1 MALSRAHM
9 SSVIEARELWK
20 VYDTGSNQ
28 VQALRGVDLSIEAG
42 EMVAIMG
49 PSGCGKTTLL
59 NCVSSLDE
67 FTAGEVLVDGR
78 PISEMSDRERTKMR
92 AQRLGFVFQS
102 FNLLPVLSAVENV
115 ELPLLMNDIAP
126 KEARRRALS
135 ALESVGLRDWAGHL
149 PAELSGGEQ
158 QRVTV
163 ARAFVHEPALIL
175 ADEPTGNLDTATSGV
190 VIDLL
195 VDLNRSHGITFLL
208 VTHEAEIARRC
219 TRIVTIRDGL
229 IISDEQLVESIGETA
244 DEEQIKSHTVVQ
256 NVTYN
261 IHDSAISGD
270 ISTHLETGDQTD
282 SESE

>member
-28 VQALRGVDLSIEAG
+28 VQALRGVDLTIEAG

-78 PISEMSDRERTKMR
+78 QMSEMSDRERTKMR

-126 KEARRRALS
+126 KEARVRALS

-158 QRVTV
+158 QRVTI

-175 ADEPTGNLDTATSGV
+175 ADEPTGNLDTSTSGV

-208 VTHEAEIARRC
+208 VTHEEEIARQC

-229 IISDEQLVESIGETA
+229 IVSDEQLVES
-244 DEEQIKSHTVVQ
+244 S
-256 NVTYN
+256 
-261 IHDSAISGD
+261 
-270 ISTHLETGDQTD
+270 D
-282 SESE
+282 SEE

>member
-126 KEARRRALS
+126 KEARVRALS

-158 QRVTV
+158 QRVTI

-175 ADEPTGNLDTATSGV
+175 ADEPTGNLDTSTSGV

-208 VTHEAEIARRC
+208 VTHEEEIARKC

-229 IISDEQLVESIGETA
+229 IVSDEQLVES
-244 DEEQIKSHTVVQ
+244 S
-256 NVTYN
+256 
-261 IHDSAISGD
+261 
-270 ISTHLETGDQTD
+270 D
-282 SESE
+282 SEE

>member
-9 SSVIEARELWK
+9 SSVIEARGLWK
-20 VYDTGSNQ
+20 VYETGSNQ

-78 PISEMSDRERTKMR
+78 QISEMSDRERTKMR

-126 KEARRRALS
+126 KEARVRALS

-158 QRVTV
+158 QRVTI

-175 ADEPTGNLDTATSGV
+175 ADEPTGNLDTSTSGV

-208 VTHEAEIARRC
+208 VTHEEEIARQC

-229 IISDEQLVESIGETA
+229 IVSDEQLVES
-244 DEEQIKSHTVVQ
+244 S
-256 NVTYN
+256 
-261 IHDSAISGD
+261 
-270 ISTHLETGDQTD
+270 D
-282 SESE
+282 SEE

>member
-1 MALSRAHM
+1 
-9 SSVIEARELWK
+9 
-20 VYDTGSNQ
+20 
-28 VQALRGVDLSIEAG
+28 
-42 EMVAIMG
+42 
-49 PSGCGKTTLL
+49 
-59 NCVSSLDE
+59 
-67 FTAGEVLVDGR
+67 
-78 PISEMSDRERTKMR
+78 MSDRERTKMR

-126 KEARRRALS
+126 REARVRALS

-158 QRVTV
+158 QRVTI

-175 ADEPTGNLDTATSGV
+175 ADEPTGNLDTSTSGV

-229 IISDEQLVESIGETA
+229 IISDEQLVES
-244 DEEQIKSHTVVQ
+244 S
-256 NVTYN
+256 
-261 IHDSAISGD
+261 
-270 ISTHLETGDQTD
+270 D
-282 SESE
+282 SEE

>member
-1 MALSRAHM
+1 
-9 SSVIEARELWK
+9 
-20 VYDTGSNQ
+20 
-28 VQALRGVDLSIEAG
+28 
-42 EMVAIMG
+42 MVAIMG

-78 PISEMSDRERTKMR
+78 QISEMSDRERTKMR

-102 FNLLPVLSAVENV
+102 FNLLPVLSAVENI

-126 KEARRRALS
+126 KEARVRALS

-158 QRVTV
+158 QRVTI

-175 ADEPTGNLDTATSGV
+175 ADEPTGNLDTSTSGV

-208 VTHEAEIARRC
+208 VTHEEEIARQC

-229 IISDEQLVESIGETA
+229 IVSDEQLVES
-244 DEEQIKSHTVVQ
+244 S
-256 NVTYN
+256 
-261 IHDSAISGD
+261 
-270 ISTHLETGDQTD
+270 D
-282 SESE
+282 SEE

>member
-1 MALSRAHM
+1 MALSRALM
-9 SSVIEARELWK
+9 SSVIEARGLWK
-20 VYDTGSNQ
+20 VYETGSNQ

-78 PISEMSDRERTKMR
+78 QISEMSDRERTKMR

-102 FNLLPVLSAVENV
+102 FNLLPVLSAVENI

-126 KEARRRALS
+126 KEARVRALS

-158 QRVTV
+158 QRVTI

-175 ADEPTGNLDTATSGV
+175 ADEPTGNLDTSTSGV

-208 VTHEAEIARRC
+208 VTHEEEIARQC
-219 TRIVTIRDGL
+219 TRIVTLLDGL
-229 IISDEQLVESIGETA
+229 IVSDEQLVES
-244 DEEQIKSHTVVQ
+244 S
-256 NVTYN
+256 
-261 IHDSAISGD
+261 
-270 ISTHLETGDQTD
+270 D
-282 SESE
+282 SEE

>member
-9 SSVIEARELWK
+9 SSVIEARGLWK
-20 VYDTGSNQ
+20 VYETGSNQ

-78 PISEMSDRERTKMR
+78 QISEMSDRERTKMR

-102 FNLLPVLSAVENV
+102 FNLLPVLSAVENI

-126 KEARRRALS
+126 KEARVRALS

-158 QRVTV
+158 QRVTI

-175 ADEPTGNLDTATSGV
+175 ADEPTGNLDTSTSGV

-208 VTHEAEIARRC
+208 VTHEEEIARKC

-229 IISDEQLVESIGETA
+229 IVSDEQLVES
-244 DEEQIKSHTVVQ
+244 S
-256 NVTYN
+256 
-261 IHDSAISGD
+261 
-270 ISTHLETGDQTD
+270 D
-282 SESE
+282 SEE

>member
-9 SSVIEARELWK
+9 SSVIEARGLWK
-20 VYDTGSNQ
+20 VYETGSNQ

-67 FTAGEVLVDGR
+67 FSAGEVLVDGR
-78 PISEMSDRERTKMR
+78 QISEMSDRERTKMR

-102 FNLLPVLSAVENV
+102 FNLLPVLSAVENI

-126 KEARRRALS
+126 KEARVRALS

-158 QRVTV
+158 QRVGI
-163 ARAFVHEPALIL
+163 ARAVVNRPSIIL
-175 ADEPTGNLDTATSGV
+175 ADEPTGNLDPDLSADVMNVFQQFRDVGV
-190 VIDLL
+190 SLL
-195 VDLNRSHGITFLL
+195 VASH
-208 VTHEAEIARRC
+208 
-219 TRIVTIRDGL
+219 
-229 IISDEQLVESIGETA
+229 
-244 DEEQIKSHTVVQ
+244 
-256 NVTYN
+256 
-261 IHDSAISGD
+261 D
-270 ISTHLETGDQTD
+270 ISLISNLDCRTITLEAGKITEDYSGRGG
-282 SESE
+282 

>member
-20 VYDTGSNQ
+20 VYDTGSNL

-158 QRVTV
+158 QRVTI

-175 ADEPTGNLDTATSGV
+175 ADEPTGNLDTSTSGV

-208 VTHEAEIARRC
+208 VTHEEEIARQC

-229 IISDEQLVESIGETA
+229 IVSDEQLVES
-244 DEEQIKSHTVVQ
+244 S
-256 NVTYN
+256 
-261 IHDSAISGD
+261 
-270 ISTHLETGDQTD
+270 D
-282 SESE
+282 SEE

>member
-9 SSVIEARELWK
+9 SSVIEARGLWK

-78 PISEMSDRERTKMR
+78 QISEMSDRERTKMR

-126 KEARRRALS
+126 RAARVRALS

-229 IISDEQLVESIGETA
+229 IISDEQLVES
-244 DEEQIKSHTVVQ
+244 S
-256 NVTYN
+256 
-261 IHDSAISGD
+261 
-270 ISTHLETGDQTD
+270 D
-282 SESE
+282 SEE

>member
-1 MALSRAHM
+1 M

-78 PISEMSDRERTKMR
+78 QISEMSDRERTKMR

-126 KEARRRALS
+126 KEARVRALS

-158 QRVTV
+158 QRVTI

-175 ADEPTGNLDTATSGV
+175 ADEPTGNLDTSTSGV

-208 VTHEAEIARRC
+208 VTHEEEIARQC

-229 IISDEQLVESIGETA
+229 IVSDEQLVES
-244 DEEQIKSHTVVQ
+244 S
-256 NVTYN
+256 
-261 IHDSAISGD
+261 
-270 ISTHLETGDQTD
+270 D
-282 SESE
+282 SEE

>member
-1 MALSRAHM
+1 M

-78 PISEMSDRERTKMR
+78 QISEMSDRERTKMR

-126 KEARRRALS
+126 KEARGRALS
-135 ALESVGLRDWAGHL
+135 ALESGGLRDWAGHL
-149 PAELSGGEQ
+149 PAELSGGEH
-158 QRVTV
+158 QRVTI

-175 ADEPTGNLDTATSGV
+175 ADEPTGNLDTSTSGV

-208 VTHEAEIARRC
+208 VTHEEEIARQC

-229 IISDEQLVESIGETA
+229 IVSDEQLVES
-244 DEEQIKSHTVVQ
+244 S
-256 NVTYN
+256 
-261 IHDSAISGD
+261 
-270 ISTHLETGDQTD
+270 D
-282 SESE
+282 SEE

>member
-78 PISEMSDRERTKMR
+78 QMSEMSDRERTKMR

-158 QRVTV
+158 QRVTI

-175 ADEPTGNLDTATSGV
+175 ADEPTGNLDTSTSGV

-208 VTHEAEIARRC
+208 VTHEEEIARQC

-229 IISDEQLVESIGETA
+229 IVSDEQLVES
-244 DEEQIKSHTVVQ
+244 S
-256 NVTYN
+256 
-261 IHDSAISGD
+261 
-270 ISTHLETGDQTD
+270 D
-282 SESE
+282 SEE

>member
-9 SSVIEARELWK
+9 SSVIEARGLWK
-20 VYDTGSNQ
+20 VYETGSNQ

-78 PISEMSDRERTKMR
+78 QISEMSDRERTKMR

-102 FNLLPVLSAVENV
+102 FNLLPVLSAVENI

-126 KEARRRALS
+126 KEARVRALS

-158 QRVTV
+158 QRVTI

-175 ADEPTGNLDTATSGV
+175 ADEATGNLDTSTSGV

-208 VTHEAEIARRC
+208 VTHEEEIARKC

-229 IISDEQLVESIGETA
+229 IVSDEQLVES
-244 DEEQIKSHTVVQ
+244 S
-256 NVTYN
+256 
-261 IHDSAISGD
+261 
-270 ISTHLETGDQTD
+270 D
-282 SESE
+282 SEE

>member
-9 SSVIEARELWK
+9 SSVIEARGLWK
-20 VYDTGSNQ
+20 VYETGSNQ

-78 PISEMSDRERTKMR
+78 QMSEMSDRERTKMR
-92 AQRLGFVFQS
+92 AERLGFVFQS

-126 KEARRRALS
+126 KEARVRALS

-158 QRVTV
+158 QRVTI

-175 ADEPTGNLDTATSGV
+175 ADEPTGNLDTSTSGV

-208 VTHEAEIARRC
+208 VTHEEEIARKC

-229 IISDEQLVESIGETA
+229 IVSDEQLVES
-244 DEEQIKSHTVVQ
+244 S
-256 NVTYN
+256 
-261 IHDSAISGD
+261 
-270 ISTHLETGDQTD
+270 D
-282 SESE
+282 SEE

>member
-1 MALSRAHM
+1 M

-92 AQRLGFVFQS
+92 AERLGFVFQS

-208 VTHEAEIARRC
+208 VTHEVEIARRC

-229 IISDEQLVESIGETA
+229 IISDEQLVES
-244 DEEQIKSHTVVQ
+244 S
-256 NVTYN
+256 
-261 IHDSAISGD
+261 
-270 ISTHLETGDQTD
+270 D
-282 SESE
+282 SEE

>member
-9 SSVIEARELWK
+9 SSVIEARGLWK
-20 VYDTGSNQ
+20 VYETGSNQ

-78 PISEMSDRERTKMR
+78 QISEMSDRERTKMR

-102 FNLLPVLSAVENV
+102 FNLLPVLSAVENI

-126 KEARRRALS
+126 KEARVRALS

-158 QRVTV
+158 QRVTI

-208 VTHEAEIARRC
+208 VTHEEEIARRC

-229 IISDEQLVESIGETA
+229 IVSDEQLVES
-244 DEEQIKSHTVVQ
+244 S
-256 NVTYN
+256 
-261 IHDSAISGD
+261 
-270 ISTHLETGDQTD
+270 D
-282 SESE
+282 SEE

>member
-9 SSVIEARELWK
+9 SSVIEARGLWK
-20 VYDTGSNQ
+20 VYETGSNQ

-42 EMVAIMG
+42 EIVAFMG

-78 PISEMSDRERTKMR
+78 QISEMSDRERTKMR

-126 KEARRRALS
+126 KEARGRALS

-158 QRVTV
+158 QRVTI

-175 ADEPTGNLDTATSGV
+175 ADEPTGNLDTSTSGV

-208 VTHEAEIARRC
+208 VTHEEEIARQC

-229 IISDEQLVESIGETA
+229 IVSDEQLVES
-244 DEEQIKSHTVVQ
+244 S
-256 NVTYN
+256 
-261 IHDSAISGD
+261 
-270 ISTHLETGDQTD
+270 D
-282 SESE
+282 SEE

>member
-9 SSVIEARELWK
+9 SSVIEARGLWK

-102 FNLLPVLSAVENV
+102 FNLLPVLSAVENI

-126 KEARRRALS
+126 KEARVRALS

-158 QRVTV
+158 QRVTI

-175 ADEPTGNLDTATSGV
+175 ADEPTGNLDTSTSGV

-208 VTHEAEIARRC
+208 VTHEEEIARKC

-229 IISDEQLVESIGETA
+229 IVSDEQLVES
-244 DEEQIKSHTVVQ
+244 S
-256 NVTYN
+256 
-261 IHDSAISGD
+261 
-270 ISTHLETGDQTD
+270 D
-282 SESE
+282 SEE